1 MNVSIPNHDHPTTQC
16 NPGWLPRGP
25 VSRTPAQNAITTT
38 KKYISALPPRIKWLP
53 AEGLSLCRDFRRLG
67 QILREVRWTQP
78 QTPRA
83 LKLGL
88 RSNSL
93 HICTPS
99 PRVTRKVGM
108 PAQNKKT
115 SAVIRVVLL
124 GTRPV
129 GCKRDGDCVP
139 STLGARYKADTRQDG
154 RRVQDPLPGSCGY
167 QVWPLSDRHASPF
180 AHFSE
185 AMPMYYS
192 CVRQTLDGELRPLYG
207 AYHCGPALPTSWGRP
222 NPKVS

>member
-1 MNVSIPNHDHPTTQC
+1 MNVSIPTHNHPTTQC
-16 NPGWLPRGP
+16 NPRVVAKGP
-25 VSRTPAQNAITTT
+25 VSRTPAQNAITT

-53 AEGLSLCRDFRRLG
+53 AGGLSLCRDFRRLG

-99 PRVTRKVGM
+99 PRVSRKVGM

-115 SAVIRVVLL
+115 SAVIRVVLH
-124 GTRPV
+124 GARPV

-139 STLGARYKADTRQDG
+139 STLGCTVQGRHPAR
-154 RRVQDPLPGSCGY
+154 
-167 QVWPLSDRHASPF
+167 W
-180 AHFSE
+180 
-185 AMPMYYS
+185 
-192 CVRQTLDGELRPLYG
+192 
-207 AYHCGPALPTSWGRP
+207 
-222 NPKVS
+222 